1 MLHFFAL
8 LLSKSYWKMHID
20 VTPLHFDSVT
30 YFAV

>member
-1 MLHFFAL
+1 
-8 LLSKSYWKMHID
+8 MHID